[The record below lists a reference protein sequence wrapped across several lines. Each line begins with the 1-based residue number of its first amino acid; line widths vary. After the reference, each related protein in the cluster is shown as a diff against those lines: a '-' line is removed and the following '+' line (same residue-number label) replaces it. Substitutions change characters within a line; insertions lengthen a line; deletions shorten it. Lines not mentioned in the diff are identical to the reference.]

1 MDTVSL
7 IFNGFI
13 VWFFVSYITC
23 MVSLAALLKFQPP
36 PPPPPP
42 HPPSPLPPSKK
53 KIPSPQDA
61 GREEGKADTPP
72 NE

>member
-36 PPPPPP
+36 PT
-42 HPPSPLPPSKK
+42 PLPPPVQK

-61 GREEGKADTPP
+61 GREDGKADTPP